1 MRMSQGTLSE
11 KIGVTRNCIQQM
23 ECYEHLPQLY
33 TLFELMKALEFKEY
47 ERKDFMGD
55 ILSAY
60 YKDKEVQKERERQLA
75 ERL

>member
-1 MRMSQGTLSE
+1 MSQGTLSE

-75 ERL
+75 ESL

>member
-1 MRMSQGTLSE
+1 
-11 KIGVTRNCIQQM
+11 M

-60 YKDKEVQKERERQLA
+60 YKDKEVQNVAERQLA

>member
-1 MRMSQGTLSE
+1 MSQGTLSE

-55 ILSAY
+55 TLSAY

>member
-1 MRMSQGTLSE
+1 MSQGTLSE

-47 ERKDFMGD
+47 ERKGFMGD

>member
-1 MRMSQGTLSE
+1 MSQGTLSE

-60 YKDKEVQKERERQLA
+60 YKDKEAQKERERQLA

>member
-1 MRMSQGTLSE
+1 MSQGTLSE

-47 ERKDFMGD
+47 EGLYGRHSK
-55 ILSAY
+55 
-60 YKDKEVQKERERQLA
+60 
-75 ERL
+75 RLL

>member
-1 MRMSQGTLSE
+1 MSQGTLSE

-60 YKDKEVQKERERQLA
+60 YKDKEVQKELERQLA

>member
-1 MRMSQGTLSE
+1 MSQGTLSE